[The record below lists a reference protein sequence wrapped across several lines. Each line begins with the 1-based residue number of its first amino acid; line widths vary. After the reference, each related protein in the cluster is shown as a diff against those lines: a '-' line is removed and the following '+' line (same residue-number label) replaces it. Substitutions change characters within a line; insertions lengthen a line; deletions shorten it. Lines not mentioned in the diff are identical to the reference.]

1 MNHRERTYP
10 IRGSGRG
17 PMQKESTCARKWFLS
32 GLLVLMLLLTGCGTL
47 RTGTGGTKNANLSP
61 TNEINTAE
69 TGPATSVKNV
79 QTTASA
85 GTSEV
90 ARTTTPADASEVSQE
105 ATPTASSD
113 DAQSS
118 ATAATPAESAEP
130 SVSGTA
136 TSTTADDSNP
146 PDNSNPPADSNLP
159 ADSSPP
165 DSGILVK
172 SGNELSSE
180 EKQKLLEELEK
191 ELDALFTEIN
201 DVSAEEEMEAQN

>member
-1 MNHRERTYP
+1 MH
-10 IRGSGRG
+10 
-17 PMQKESTCARKWFLS
+17 KESTCARKWFLP
-32 GLLVLMLLLTGCGTL
+32 GLLVLLLLFTGCGTL

-61 TNEINTAE
+61 SNEINTTE

-85 GTSEV
+85 EASEV
-90 ARTTTPADASEVSQE
+90 AQTTTPADASEVSQA

-113 DAQSS
+113 DAQPS
-118 ATAATPAESAEP
+118 ATVATPAESAEP

-136 TSTTADDSNP
+136 TSTTADDST
-146 PDNSNPPADSNLP
+146 PPADSN
-159 ADSSPP
+159 PP

-172 SGNELSSE
+172 SGNELSSD